1 MILTRINRAREVTL
15 ALVKPS
21 VTASPT
27 SICQIFRRVASWD
40 GVNILAAKK
49 FEMTRSMTEKFYGEH
64 KGRFYYSRL
73 EGYIEEG

>member
-1 MILTRINRAREVTL
+1 MILTRVNRAREVTL

-27 SICQIFRRVASWD
+27 SISKIFRRVASWED
-40 GVNILAAKK
+40 VKILAAKK
-49 FEMTRSMTEKFYGEH
+49 FEMTRPMTEQFYGEH